1 MTKKRIAWDWQN
13 ILEKMEA
20 GCTAKEIVGGIC
32 DITVF
37 YNRFKEH
44 FGVRYVDICKQYR
57 YRGDGII
64 RHKQYQMAKNGNI
77 RMLELLGIERLGQK
91 RDIAPPP
98 PNEEILAMRHAN
110 MMLRDALAK
119 LNGGKVPES
128 INEALNNYVSDNDD
142 ENPSED

>member
-1 MTKKRIAWDWQN
+1 MTKKKIAWDWQN

-32 DITVF
+32 DISVF
-37 YNRFKEH
+37 YIRFKEN
-44 FGVRYVDICKQYR
+44 FGVRYVDVCKQYR

-64 RHKQYQMAKNGNI
+64 RHKQYQMAKNGNV

-98 PNEEILAMRHAN
+98 PNDEILALRHAN
-110 MMLRDALAK
+110 MMLRDSLSK
-119 LNGGKVPES
+119 LNGGKLPENL
-128 INEALNNYVSDNDD
+128 NEDLNNVGRVDD
-142 ENPSED
+142 ENNAED